1 MSTTVSKASKPVI
14 TFFDS
19 AEHHESESEGLH
31 FAGTATFADGSTAR
45 ISVQMTS
52 ETLSSLSGTAML
64 DDTRPGAVRNLFVL
78 RGTGSRGGMFSLHG
92 VAVGNSTVIVNGM
105 MSRDRDHAA
114 GQFVMTSH
122 GKPPAGGTFTATRQV
137 D

>member
-1 MSTTVSKASKPVI
+1 MSATASQASKPVI
-14 TFFDS
+14 TFFDPQQ
-19 AEHHESESEGLH
+19 HHASDSEGLH

-45 ISVQMTS
+45 ISIQMTS

-64 DDTRPGAVRNLFVL
+64 DDTRPGAVRHLFVL
-78 RGTGSRGGMFSLHG
+78 RGTGSRSGMFSLHG
-92 VAVGNSTVIVNGM
+92 VAVGNSTVVANGM

-114 GQFVMTSH
+114 GQFVMTSL
-122 GKPPAGGTFTATRQV
+122 GKPSVGGTFTASRQT